1 MQKWGEENYYLLTNE
16 ELDRLP
22 NDTIVETPGGSAIA
36 IKDIKPL
43 FRAESHL
50 IYRESGIGYVEY
62 GIRDPWNHPLKDLFL
77 VFLLKS

>member
-1 MQKWGEENYYLLTNE
+1 MYRWGEENYYLLTNE

-22 NDTIVETPGGSAIA
+22 VDTIVENPRGSAIS
-36 IKDIKPL
+36 IKDIKPI